1 MAKPEDNSRD
11 RVAER
16 LSPASAHLLDDV
28 SANEP
33 EWREALIRPLGLLT
47 AVLIGGVGTVLAASF
62 PITAMQNL
70 GVGMIAASGLLF
82 ATLFSSR
89 IPASFKAWVI
99 VITMC
104 VASVVA
110 YLSASFLPG
119 SALAVTVALVYS
131 ALLLGQR
138 AFVAVFLAAVLFLGA
153 LTAGVATG
161 FWIAPGIEGLDP
173 SSASNWARTSAV
185 SVITW
190 TAIGFSINFVI
201 NTIERNSA
209 RRRQAVRSLRAEIA
223 ERQAAEAARREA
235 EFMAT
240 NAQKM
245 EAVGQLAASIAH
257 DFNNALL
264 VIRGWNELRG
274 LGDDDDRQRE
284 ATRAIEQATEHSA
297 QLGRQL
303 LTFARKDV
311 RAPKY
316 LSLGKLV
323 DDMRVSLQNLV
334 GPKITVTI
342 ETAHDTMVFADES
355 QLQQL
360 IYNLVI
366 NARDAIDEA
375 GHVRIMIDAAGRDD
389 ADRWALLSVEDDG
402 PGIPTELMRKVFEP
416 FFTTKDVGKG
426 TGLGLAT
433 VASIARQ
440 SGGNID
446 VVSQPG
452 KTVFTLRLP
461 AAASVE
467 EFPVE
472 SRTHRLPRELGLR
485 ILVLED
491 DPQAR
496 KIIAA
501 ALIRNGNEVVES
513 DRGDT
518 TLALLAKD
526 RKPFDLLCSD
536 AVFPGDPLAD
546 VLAAFERHSPEGKI
560 LICSGYVPEEL
571 ALSKL
576 ESGEY
581 AFLPK
586 PFDGSRLLS
595 TIREMVGGTQS

>member
-1 MAKPEDNSRD
+1 MSGQRTPTEHSELDTDVDWRAALVPRLGILTVVMLAGAG
-11 RVAER
+11 VAVTAGFR
-16 LSPASAHLLDDV
+16 GDAMRGV
-28 SANEP
+28 G
-33 EWREALIRPLGLLT
+33 IGLLIV
-47 AVLIGGVGTVLAASF
+47 AVSLLALLRTSGVPTSIRAAAIVGTLGAA
-62 PITAMQNL
+62 A
-70 GVGMIAASGLLF
+70 
-82 ATLFSSR
+82 
-89 IPASFKAWVI
+89 
-99 VITMC
+99 
-104 VASVVA
+104 VAS
-110 YLSASFLPG
+110 YLVGGFLPG
-119 SALAVTVALVYS
+119 SALAVAVTLVFA
-131 ALLLGQR
+131 ALLIGQR
-138 AFVAVFLAAVLFLGA
+138 AFVFALVFFVCYLVA
-153 LTAGVATG
+153 LTALIESGV
-161 FWIAPGIEGLDP
+161 WIAPDPEGLD
-173 SSASNWARTSAV
+173 ASNAANWVRTTFV
-185 SVITW
+185 SVLVW
-190 TAIGFSINFVI
+190 SSIGFSVTYVI
-201 NTIERNSA
+201 NSIERNLA
-209 RRRQAVRSLRAEIA
+209 RRREAVRGLRLEIA

-235 EFMAT
+235 EFVAI

-274 LGDDDDRQRE
+274 LSDEDDRQRE

-334 GPKITVTI
+334 GPKISITI
-342 ETAHDTMVFADES
+342 ETAHDTMVLADES

-366 NARDAIDEA
+366 NARDAITET
-375 GHVRIMIDAAGRDD
+375 GKVRIAMDAAGRED

-402 PGIPTELMRKVFEP
+402 PGIPTELMNKVFEP
-416 FFTTKDVGKG
+416 FFTTKEVGKG

-440 SGGNID
+440 SGGDID

-472 SRTHRLPRELGLR
+472 ARTHRLPRELGLR

-546 VLAAFERHSPEGKI
+546 VLAAFERHSPEGKV

-571 ALSKL
+571 ALSRL

-586 PFDGSRLLS
+586 PFDSSRLLS